1 MHISKRKQY
10 KDAVVAHS
18 QLGFT
23 WKSLFLSVA
32 ESLLDTGPCTQ
43 TPVSEGLPTNVASLD
58 KGTPGRWAALQVHHG
73 AEGTLAPTESPGKA
87 IRKRGLVET

>member
-58 KGTPGRWAALQVHHG
+58 KGTPGRWAALQAHHG